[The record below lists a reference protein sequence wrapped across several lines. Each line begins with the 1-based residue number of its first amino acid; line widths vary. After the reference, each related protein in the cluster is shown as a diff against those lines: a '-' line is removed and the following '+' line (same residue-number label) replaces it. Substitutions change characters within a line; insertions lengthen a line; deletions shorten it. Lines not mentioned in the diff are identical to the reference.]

1 MRLRLPLAALGL
13 SLAAGCAPS
22 MPDVVEALPVEPTPT
37 APALTPATL
46 DDPEL
51 VQRYQAT
58 ITPSELAGHLYVYA
72 DDYMG
77 GRETGEAGQRFA
89 AKYLAGQY
97 QAMDIGPKGTGADNG
112 NYGLDAYLQP
122 FELETKRTVRQT
134 ITAMRGDEVAFA
146 SELAEGSAGPYPLVS
161 IYGTVEDASSAPI
174 VYGGYASDEELAG
187 LDLDGAY
194 VLLQAGTPDDPAD
207 RSQLQPRAMK
217 AGAAGARAV
226 IFPLAPAAEALA
238 ARAANTL
245 NGGRL
250 ALPAD
255 GADGDGDELPPIFGT
270 GVDIAN
276 AIVDGDVM
284 TAEPGATPHTLQVV
298 NETEGSRVPTE
309 NVLAYIEGSDL
320 SDEVIVISAHLD
332 HIGIEDGEGDVIN
345 NGADDDG
352 SGTISL
358 LEIAEAFKMAKDEGH
373 GPRRSILF
381 LHVTGEEKGLLGSA
395 YYADR
400 EPVLPLA
407 STVAN
412 LNIDMIG
419 RHDPSYEG
427 RDEPYVYVIGAE
439 LISTDIDEINTNV
452 NAATGLGLDL
462 SKRYNSPD
470 DPNRFFARSDHWNFG
485 KHEIPFIFYFT
496 GTHED
501 YHQPG
506 DEADKIDYDRMA
518 QISRLVFGTAWQI
531 ANQDARPG
539 VSGVGFNP

>member
-22 MPDVVEALPVEPTPT
+22 LPDVAEALPTEAAPTV
-37 APALTPATL
+37 TPSTL
-46 DDPEL
+46 DDPAL

-58 ITPSELAGHLYVYA
+58 ITPDELAGHLYVYA
-72 DDYMG
+72 DDYLG

-89 AKYLAGQY
+89 ALYLAGQY
-97 QAMDIGPKGTGADNG
+97 RAMEIGPKGTGADNG
-112 NYGLDAYLQP
+112 NYGLGAYLQP

-134 ITAMRGDEVAFA
+134 ITAMRGDAVVFA
-146 SELAEGSAGPYPLVS
+146 SELMEGSAGPYPLVS
-161 IYGTVEDASSAPI
+161 LYGTVEDAGSAPI
-174 VYGGYASDEELAG
+174 VYAGYGSDEEMAG
-187 LDLDGAY
+187 LDVDGAY
-194 VLLQAGTPDDPAD
+194 VLLQAGMPDAPDD
-207 RSQLQPRAMK
+207 RSQLQARAVK

-250 ALPAD
+250 ALPDD
-255 GADGDGDELPPIFGT
+255 GSDAGDDELPPIFGT
-270 GVDIAN
+270 GLDIAN

-284 TAEPGATPHTLQVV
+284 TAAVGVTPHTLQVET
-298 NETEGSRVPTE
+298 ETEGDRVPTE

-320 SDEVIVISAHLD
+320 ADEVVVLSAHLD

-352 SGTISL
+352 SGTIAL
-358 LEIAEAFKMAKDEGH
+358 LEIAEAFKTAKDAGH

-419 RHDPSYEG
+419 RRDPSYEG
-427 RDEPYVYVIGAE
+427 RESPYVYVIGAE

-485 KHEIPFIFYFT
+485 KHEIPFIFSFT

-501 YHQPG
+501 SHQPG

-518 QISRLVFGTAWQI
+518 QISRLIFGTAWQI
-531 ANQDARPG
+531 ANQDARPA

>member
-22 MPDVVEALPVEPTPT
+22 MPDVEEAPMPAEMAPAVTPT
-37 APALTPATL
+37 AL
-46 DDPEL
+46 DDPDL
-51 VQRYQAT
+51 VKRYQAT
-58 ITPSELAGHLYVYA
+58 ITPSEIAGHLYVYA
-72 DDYMG
+72 DDYLG

-89 AKYLAGQY
+89 SLYLAGQY
-97 QAMDIGPKGTGADNG
+97 QAMDVGPKGTGADNG
-112 NYGLDAYLQP
+112 NYGLGAYLQP
-122 FELETKRTVRQT
+122 FELETKRTLRQT
-134 ITAMRGDEVAFA
+134 ITARRGDEVVFA
-146 SELAEGSAGPYPLVS
+146 SELAEGTEGPYPLVS
-161 IYGTVEDASSAPI
+161 LYGTVEDASSAPI
-174 VYGGYASDEELAG
+174 VYAGYGSDEDLSG
-187 LDLDGAY
+187 LDVDGAY
-194 VLLQAGTPDDPAD
+194 VLLQAGTREDATD
-207 RSQLQPRAMK
+207 RSQLQARAVK

-238 ARAANTL
+238 ERAANTL
-245 NGGRL
+245 GGGRL
-250 ALPAD
+250 ALPDD
-255 GADGDGDELPPIFGT
+255 GSDDGEDELPPIFGT
-270 GVDIAN
+270 GDDIAN

-284 TAEPGATPHTLQVV
+284 TAEIGPTPHTLQVV
-298 NETEGSRVPTE
+298 TETEGDRVPTE
-309 NVLAYIEGSDL
+309 NVIAFIEGSDL
-320 SDEVIVISAHLD
+320 ADETIVISAHLD

-352 SGTISL
+352 SGTIAL
-358 LEIAEAFKMAKDEGH
+358 LEIAEAFKAAQDAGD

-400 EPVLPLA
+400 EPVVPLA
-407 STVAN
+407 QTVAN

-419 RHDPSYEG
+419 RRDPTYEG
-427 RDEPYVYVIGAE
+427 RDTPYVYVIGAE

-452 NAATGLGLDL
+452 NAATGLNLDL
-462 SKRYNSPD
+462 SKRYNSAD

-501 YHQPG
+501 YHEPG
-506 DEADKIDYDRMA
+506 DEADKIDYERLA
-518 QISRLVFGTAWQI
+518 QITRLVFGTAWQI

-539 VSGVGFNP
+539 VSGVGFAP

>member
-1 MRLRLPLAALGL
+1 MRLRLSLAALAATAL
-13 SLAAGCAPS
+13 LATP
-22 MPDVVEALPVEPTPT
+22 ALAQT
-37 APALTPATL
+37 APTL
-46 DDPEL
+46 DDPAL

-72 DDYMG
+72 DDYMA

-89 AKYLAGQY
+89 AMYIAGQY
-97 QAMDIGPKGTGADNG
+97 KTMGIDPKGTGEDNG
-112 NYGLDAYLQP
+112 NHGLAPYLQP
-122 FELETKRTVRQT
+122 FELEQKQLVSQTV
-134 ITAMRGDEVAFA
+134 TAMRGSDAIVTSVLGEGQDGPVSFA
-146 SELAEGSAGPYPLVS
+146 PV
-161 IYGTVEDASSAPI
+161 YGQIDDASPAPV
-174 VYGGYASDEELAG
+174 VYIGYASDEDMQG
-187 LDLDGAY
+187 LNLNGAY
-194 VLLQAGTPDDPAD
+194 VLMQSGTPDNPGD
-207 RSQLQPRAMK
+207 RGALQQRAAM

-226 IFPLAPAAEALA
+226 IVPIAPTADALA
-238 ARAANTL
+238 GRAAGAL
-245 NGGRL
+245 RGGRL
-250 ALPAD
+250 ALPSD
-255 GADGDGDELPPIFGT
+255 GSDEEPTGLPPILGT
-270 GVDIAN
+270 GMDVAETLLGTPIAD
-276 AIVDGDVM
+276 AQAGDTGLMM
-284 TAEPGATPHTLQVV
+284 TV
-298 NETEGSRVPTE
+298 ETEAEDNRVPTE
-309 NVLAYIEGSDL
+309 NVLAFIEGTDL
-320 SDEVIVISAHLD
+320 KDEIVVISAHLD
-332 HIGIEDGEGDVIN
+332 HIGVGEGEGDQIN

-352 SGTISL
+352 SGTISV
-358 LEIAEAFKMAKDEGH
+358 LEIAEAFYQAKMEGN

-407 STVAN
+407 NTVAN
-412 LNIDMIG
+412 LNIDMVG

-427 RDEPYVYVIGAE
+427 ADSPYVYIIGAE

-452 NAATGLGLDL
+452 NSATGINLDL

-485 KHEIPFIFYFT
+485 KNEIPFIFYFT

-506 DEADKIDYDRMA
+506 DEAHKIDYERMA
-518 QISRLVFGTAWQI
+518 QISRLIFGTAWQI